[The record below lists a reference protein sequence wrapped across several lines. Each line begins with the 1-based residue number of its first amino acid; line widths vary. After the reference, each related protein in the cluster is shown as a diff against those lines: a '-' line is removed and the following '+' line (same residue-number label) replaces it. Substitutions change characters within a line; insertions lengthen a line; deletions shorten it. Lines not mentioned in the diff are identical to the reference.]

1 MQELSTMLIF
11 CRNELKQ
18 MLFSLPKKNWG
29 RGRLDFR
36 ITVNVV
42 KSESVLKEMLEL
54 TKNCSKA

>member
-1 MQELSTMLIF
+1 
-11 CRNELKQ
+11 

-29 RGRLDFR
+29 AGRLDFR
-36 ITVNVV
+36 ITANVV